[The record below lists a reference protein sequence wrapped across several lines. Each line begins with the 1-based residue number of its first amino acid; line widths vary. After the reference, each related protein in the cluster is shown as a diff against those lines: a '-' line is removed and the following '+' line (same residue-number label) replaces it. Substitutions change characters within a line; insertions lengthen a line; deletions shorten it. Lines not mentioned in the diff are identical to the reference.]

1 MKPSGFAVSLYMFAG
16 LSGLITVAL
25 AALTSHGLA
34 GLAPTAEQA
43 VEWFKIATE
52 FQMNHTLGVIL
63 VTAISERL
71 VLGRARSVMRASAV
85 LLAVG
90 AVLFPG
96 ALYSLSFL
104 GPSFFAPWGGI
115 AAMAGWAGFAVSAV
129 MAFVKSDAT

>member
-1 MKPSGFAVSLYMFAG
+1 MKPSGFAATLYAFAG
-16 LSGLITVAL
+16 VSGLIVVAL

-34 GLAPTAEQA
+34 GMAPTAEQA

-63 VTAISERL
+63 VTAIADQL
-71 VLGRARSVMRASAV
+71 AAGRARTVMRASAV
-85 LLAVG
+85 LLAIG

-104 GPSFFAPWGGI
+104 GPSFFAPWGGF
-115 AAMAGWAGFAVSAV
+115 AAMAGWIGFAVSAV
-129 MAFVKSDAT
+129 MAFKKS